1 MAVSAG
7 AIAPSPTTPD
17 AATWRNFVAASPSG
31 DILQCL
37 EWGAI
42 KKPQWQPV
50 PVALRESGH
59 IDGAALALRRAL
71 PRTGRSILY
80 VPRGPIVDWSKPAE
94 LEALVKSLRESA
106 RQQRAILLKIDPAV
120 PDGTPGVVENLRRL
134 GFVPSP
140 DAVGGFGGTQP
151 RCVMKLS
158 LEGSQDDV
166 MGRFHQ
172 KWRYNIRL
180 AERKGIKVTGDCKR
194 EDLAIFH
201 ELYRVTAERDGFTG
215 RPLAYFQKMWDALVE
230 PGLARLFITSF
241 EGQPL
246 SAAICFILPPQCWY
260 VYGASSNEHRNLMPN
275 HAMQWE
281 MIRWAKERG
290 CNVYDFRGVHNVA
303 PSEAGSAPVPL
314 IESPDGLVRF
324 KAGFGAELIE
334 YVGEWDLPLHKNWYW
349 LWTTGRPKLVGALK
363 RLKRR

>member
-1 MAVSAG
+1 M
-7 AIAPSPTTPD
+7 
-17 AATWRNFVAASPSG
+17 
-31 DILQCL
+31 
-37 EWGAI
+37 
-42 KKPQWQPV
+42 

-166 MGRFHQ
+166 MRRFHQ